1 MAENEDQNPETS
13 LLSKLPSDE
22 TLEIT
27 ILRETN
33 EIVLR
38 NPKDDK
44 VVRFKANFEDKHP
57 ESAEN
62 ENPPTP
68 LTSEEF
74 MDGITRLTKLGF
86 TLSPSFSPSVV
97 RKTGGNESID
107 EVEFLKLQEDYP
119 RLPFEAGLVI
129 FNTLTGGDEGIESLG
144 GTKSLEKKSQTVRDF
159 IIDDEFKAEFFFKHA
174 LKVPLLESVDWE
186 VVIKT
191 HERGVKEGI
200 SFPYAL
206 MMLTLHDTNSRAGN
220 EHQNIAVA
228 VNRQLIDKLLGV
240 LTDVRAALESSSKI
254 CMEIGETN
262 NEKEVKD
269 D

>member
-1 MAENEDQNPETS
+1 MPRRRARCRRAGRPF
-13 LLSKLPSDE
+13 PP
-22 TLEIT
+22 
-27 ILRETN
+27 RG
-33 EIVLR
+33 R
-38 NPKDDK
+38 RAR
-44 VVRFKANFEDKHP
+44 VRC
-57 ESAEN
+57 
-62 ENPPTP
+62 
-68 LTSEEF
+68 
-74 MDGITRLTKLGF
+74 
-86 TLSPSFSPSVV
+86 SFSGRRS
-97 RKTGGNESID
+97 
-107 EVEFLKLQEDYP
+107 
-119 RLPFEAGLVI
+119 
-129 FNTLTGGDEGIESLG
+129 
-144 GTKSLEKKSQTVRDF
+144 RDF